1 MSASTSGAKPYYFVP
16 NPSRHPALVALGLFF
31 VIFGGTQW
39 VNGTDWGRWFLL
51 AGVLGWLF
59 VLFQWFS
66 DAIAESQD
74 GMYGHKVDL
83 SFRWSMSWFIFSEVM
98 FFGAFF
104 SALWWVRAH
113 SVPALG
119 NLENSL
125 LWPGFKAVWPTL
137 AVGVTASP
145 ADIIE
150 TFTPMVPL
158 ASASPEVWKASYFGG
173 LWHSV
178 LESLPTVN
186 TALLLSSGVTITIA
200 HHALI
205 ANERAKTVRFMWIT
219 VLLGLTFLF
228 VQGYEY
234 GHAYSEM
241 NLKLSSGVYGSTF
254 FLLTGFHGFHVFVG
268 MLMLV
273 FITLRLMKGHFTPER
288 HFGFEGA
295 AWYWH
300 FVDVVWLGLYI
311 LVYWL

>member
-1 MSASTSGAKPYYFVP
+1 MSSAVHGSTPYYFVP
-16 NPSRHPALVALGLFF
+16 SPSSHPVMASIGLFF
-31 VIFGGTQW
+31 VILGAGQWINGASWGAWSLAFGMVWWLVTLF
-39 VNGTDWGRWFLL
+39 RWF
-51 AGVLGWLF
+51 
-59 VLFQWFS
+59 S
-66 DAIAESQD
+66 ESIAESEG
-74 GMYGHKVDL
+74 GMYGRKIDL

-104 SALWWVRAH
+104 TALWWARAH
-113 SVPALG
+113 SLPALG
-119 NLENSL
+119 SLENAL
-125 LWPGFKAVWPTL
+125 LWPDFKAVWPSL

-150 TFTPMVPL
+150 PFTAMKPL
-158 ASASPEVWKASYFGG
+158 VIGGGIWASIMG
-173 LWHSV
+173 
-178 LESLPTVN
+178 SLPTVN

-205 ANERAKTVRFMWIT
+205 EGKRARTIAFMWAT
-219 VLLGLTFLF
+219 VLLGVIFLF

-234 GHAYSEM
+234 FHAYSEM

-268 MLMLV
+268 MLMLL
-273 FITLRLMKGHFTPER
+273 FITLRLQKGHFTPEK